1 MPRFNQK
8 GPLGEGKMTGR
19 QRGMC
24 RRTEDQSFQNIRGGQ
39 GRGLGLGRRAG
50 LGAGG
55 GTGAMQDVGRRSVSK
70 NDTNSN
76 LENGFYDNLKSL
88 KEQYQDTQ
96 EMLST
101 IEKKIKALETRE

>member
-1 MPRFNQK
+1 MPGFNQK

-24 RRTEDQSFQNIRGGQ
+24 RRTEDQSFQNIRD
-39 GRGLGLGRRAG
+39 GRGRGSGLGRRAG

-55 GTGAMQDVGRRSVSK
+55 ETGGMQNAVCRSVTRD
-70 NDTNSN
+70 DTDSTP
-76 LENGFYDNLKSL
+76 ENGFYDSLKSL
-88 KEQYQDTQ
+88 KEQYRNTQ

-101 IEKKIKALETRE
+101 IEKKIKALESRE